1 MMGFRFSLAPFLAL
15 AAFAASAGVIWLAH
29 IEAGEMTV
37 GRTPP
42 LVKASSQPLKRSPDD
57 PGGSDIAELGGVG
70 DLLRDQPAEA
80 EERLLPRQE
89 QPVSPADR
97 ANAGDPGALTPGSVE
112 ARAAL
117 EALVSEV
124 RSDRPTNGDAGL
136 GGPNPDAS
144 VNFPSPSRPPG
155 SDETAEPVTPR
166 SLSTPENGAPSA
178 EEQATTEVAALSPIF
193 EAAPDGR
200 YRVQLAAVRA
210 EDDAQRAWDLFQQQ
224 LGPFITGLKPF
235 FERAETSNGIF
246 YRVQVG
252 PFSETTEADRLCVE
266 LKKQSASCFV
276 VSR

>member
-1 MMGFRFSLAPFLAL
+1 MMGFRFSMAPLLAL
-15 AAFAASAGVIWLAH
+15 AVFAASAGVVWLAH

-42 LVKASSQPLKRSPDD
+42 VVKAASQPLKRTPDD
-57 PGGSDIAELGGVG
+57 PGGSDVADLGGVG
-70 DLLRDQPAEA
+70 DLLRDQPSEA
-80 EERLLPRQE
+80 EERFLPRSE
-89 QPVSPADR
+89 QPVTPAGRDS
-97 ANAGDPGALTPGSVE
+97 AGAPVQENTD

-117 EALVSEV
+117 EALVTEV
-124 RSDRPTNGDAGL
+124 RSDRSSNGDAGV
-136 GGPNPDAS
+136 GGPNPDAPVS
-144 VNFPSPSRPPG
+144 FPSPSRPSG
-155 SDETAEPVTPR
+155 SAEPVTPR
-166 SLSTPENGAPSA
+166 SVALPESDTPPAVEDQPAG
-178 EEQATTEVAALSPIF
+178 TEVAALSPAF
-193 EAAPDGR
+193 ETVPDGR

-252 PFSETTEADRLCVE
+252 AFSETDEADRLCVE
-266 LKKQSASCFV
+266 LKKQSVSCFV